1 MSKRRA
7 KEGDDPYTDL
17 KERVTRLEQD
27 VKWIKKIVWRDHYL
41 AISTLIGIIVTLAS
55 VIATWKLS

>member
-1 MSKRRA
+1 MSKKRA
-7 KEGDDPYTDL
+7 RESDDPDL

-41 AISTLIGIIVTLAS
+41 AISTLIGIIITIASILVTRPLN
-55 VIATWKLS
+55 

>member
-1 MSKRRA
+1 MSKKRA
-7 KEGDDPYTDL
+7 RERDDPDL

-41 AISTLIGIIVTLAS
+41 AISTLIGIIITIASILVTRPLN
-55 VIATWKLS
+55 